1 MREDV
6 IRKIEEKKL
15 IAIIRGLD
23 TRSAV
28 KTAGALAKGGVAL
41 IEVTFDQKHPE
52 TFSETAESIRQ
63 IKASLSD
70 VFVGAGTVLSLKQV
84 DLAKDAGAEF
94 IISPDADEAV
104 IKHTVKNG
112 LVSIPGAY
120 TATEIKKAHE
130 AGADFVK
137 LFPCVGDARAVIKA
151 LTAPLSHIR
160 LLAVGGVDADN
171 CADFLRAGAVGVG
184 VGGSL
189 VKKDWI
195 QDGAF
200 DKITDLAK
208 TFTENLK
215 GREN

>member
-1 MREDV
+1 MREEI
-6 IRKIEEKKL
+6 IRTIEEKKL
-15 IAIIRGLD
+15 IAIIRGLNTD
-23 TRSAV
+23 DAV
-28 KTAGALAKGGVAL
+28 KTAEALAKGGVTL

-52 TFSETAESIRQ
+52 QFPMTAESIRE
-63 IKASLSD
+63 IKASLPG
-70 VFVGAGTVLSLKQV
+70 VFVGAGTVFSTEQV

-94 IISPDADEAV
+94 IISPDTDETV
-104 IKHTVKNG
+104 IPYTVKNG

-120 TATEIKKAHE
+120 TATEIKKAHL

-137 LFPCVGDARAVIKA
+137 VFPCVGDAPGYIKA
-151 LTAPLSHIR
+151 LTAPLSHIK
-160 LLAVGGVDADN
+160 LLAVGGVDAHN
-171 CADFLRAGAVGVG
+171 CADFVKAGAVGVG

-215 GREN
+215 GRET